1 MRVKNSLRRLTAL
14 LLCLVM
20 MAQTVV
26 VASAATF
33 SPTTETPEPTAA
45 DAFAFSDGEIT
56 DYVGSDT
63 NVVIP
68 AAIGGVA
75 VTKIGQAAFMSKNI
89 ENVVIPST
97 VTYVDDYAFDYCDSL
112 DSLYFYG
119 DVPANLGD
127 ATYDMSTSVV
137 IYCKGTYLSD
147 YEYKMGDDFTVSGTI
162 SNSLADPA
170 YPAAPSHNWKYTDN
184 GDGTHSAVCQDAGCT
199 EVIASEAHT
208 YTGGFCVCGAKA
220 NGSEAGMFNY
230 KVLDEN
236 AKTAAI
242 IGYNK
247 TGLGG
252 EITLPSTYTKDGV
265 TYTVTT
271 VAADAFNGSGNNSN
285 TDAEALSKITKI
297 TVPASITNV
306 EARGFNYVGR
316 YMTRAWNL
324 EEIVFEAENVTF
336 GTAALGSNPKLTSV
350 TLPSGMT
357 EITASM
363 FAKDTAL
370 AALTIPATVTK
381 VGKLAF
387 EGCTALRNVT
397 FRSETAP
404 EMENDS
410 GMYGGYPFK
419 GCQSLVLNV
428 PGVETYSE
436 AWDAML
442 SAGIDL
448 AGDITLKGP
457 GGTVA
462 YISDFKVYPDAN
474 DTSEYLAFH
483 VINLDSAEKKGTV
496 ELKYVSYSSGG
507 TLTIPETVTTKVAGE
522 DWTFTVIGIGKSA
535 LYQWQSG
542 YTSGSYNFAA
552 VEYGVSQEQY
562 DSRETVGLRG
572 FRLVS
577 KVTTLSFEQA
587 HVPVTDPAVEPTEDK
602 PGLTEG
608 KHCETCGAIL
618 EKQENIPATNPVVL
632 TVKGLDKDGKAV
644 EKIYRKNDLYALKQ
658 EGKFGYQ
665 YWKGG
670 NEQMVVTTQYVT
682 IVDLLTDAGIDFD
695 KGDSIAAADKTG
707 FAAELT
713 YENMNALK
721 YYFTDAE
728 NKEEVPAALALTW
741 DSGAKTLE
749 QLAASAYDSGSIRF
763 CYGVGENEYGTAAGK
778 RLVSGVVT
786 LDVTYCQHTNLE
798 PSVKENENSAT
809 CTKDGSYDEVV
820 YCSDC
825 GGEVSRETKTIKAPG
840 HKWDEGKVTTQP
852 TTAKEGV
859 KTFTC
864 TVCQATKTEPIAKL
878 PTSGGKRP
886 APATPDKKPVESGRT
901 YDAGIAVYVGLSLL
915 SLTGGAW
922 VAKKNRK
929 ER

>member
-20 MAQTVV
+20 MAQMVV

-147 YEYKMGDDFTVSGTI
+147 YEYKMGDDFTVFGTI
-162 SNSLADPA
+162 SNGLEDPA
-170 YPAAPSHNWKYTDN
+170 YVTVSHNWKYTDN
-184 GDGTHSAVCQDAGCT
+184 GDGTHRAVCQDAGCT
-199 EVIASEAHT
+199 EVIAREAHT

-271 VAADAFNGSGNNSN
+271 VAADAFNGGGNNSN
-285 TDAEALSKITKI
+285 TDAEALSKI

-397 FRSETAP
+397 FQSETAP

-428 PGVETYSE
+428 PGVEIYSE

-535 LYQWQSG
+535 LDQWQSG

-562 DSRETVGLRG
+562 DKRETVGLRG

-602 PGLTEG
+602 PSLTEG

-618 EKQENIPATNPVVL
+618 EKQETIPATNPVVL

-825 GGEVSRETKTIKAPG
+825 GGEVSREAKTIKAPG

-878 PTSGGKRP
+878 PNSGGKRP

>member
-75 VTKIGQAAFMSKNI
+75 VTKIGQTAFMSKNI

-184 GDGTHSAVCQDAGCT
+184 GDGTHSAVCQDEGCT

-208 YTGGFCVCGAKA
+208 YTGGFCACGAKV

-825 GGEVSRETKTIKAPG
+825 SGEVSRETKTIKAPG

-878 PTSGGKRP
+878 PISGGKRP